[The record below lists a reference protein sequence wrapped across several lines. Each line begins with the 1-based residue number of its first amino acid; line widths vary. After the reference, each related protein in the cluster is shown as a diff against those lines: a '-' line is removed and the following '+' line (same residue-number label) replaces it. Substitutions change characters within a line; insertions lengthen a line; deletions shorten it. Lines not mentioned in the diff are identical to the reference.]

1 MDEAMRA
8 ESVRQ
13 RTARRRDAF
22 VSVTTGHHQGCGCGL
37 CLRTDEAVSEARF
50 SKAWAEACFV
60 VWAGAP
66 TD

>member
-1 MDEAMRA
+1 MDEVMRA

-22 VSVTTGHHQGCGCGL
+22 VSVTARHHDGCNCRL
-37 CLRTDEAVSEARF
+37 CHRTDMAVSEARF
-50 SKAWAEACFV
+50 SKAWAEAAFV
-60 VWAGAP
+60 LWVNAP

>member
-1 MDEAMRA
+1 MDEVMRA

-22 VSVTTGHHQGCGCGL
+22 VSVTARHERECDCRL
-37 CLRTDEAVSEARF
+37 CHKTDMAVSEARF
-50 SKAWAEACFV
+50 SKAWAEAAFAL
-60 VWAGAP
+60 WANAP